1 MYQFN
6 SKKQKLHKR
15 FKYKNR
21 KNCFFFLLFH
31 VLGIQICLE
40 HRFNPKDKCFIVKN
54 LWDIRNGDFVA
65 NSRGRKSKKQ
75 NINDLKADKQK
86 EPIKDFSQT
95 KDIVKAL
102 SGEIGPLVDQ
112 LLGAVYNVEVAENFA
127 DSLIQIYKK
136 LRDEGIT
143 KTTAEKI
150 LCEYSSNVDRFASML
165 KKKE

>member
-1 MYQFN
+1 MYIW
-6 SKKQKLHKR
+6 
-15 FKYKNR
+15 
-21 KNCFFFLLFH
+21 
-31 VLGIQICLE
+31 V
-40 HRFNPKDKCFIVKN
+40 
-54 LWDIRNGDFVA
+54 IRNGDFVDKK
-65 NSRGRKSKKQ
+65 NNKQ

-127 DSLIQIYKK
+127 DSLIKIYKK